1 MRLDFQTLYL
11 IILLNSLCYC
21 VIWAGFAYVHRDI
34 PGARWWLGAAVMTTL
49 GGLLMSGDG
58 TPWGRAFMI
67 AGNAV
72 VVAGFVLVWQGIRE
86 FHGFRTRL
94 RTGAFIVAGAVA
106 AGLLAGDT
114 RAGQNVAYAGSQL
127 VPLALSFLV
136 LWRWGH
142 GMFGTRV
149 AAAGILIAIAG
160 QATEAGLN
168 ILRLL
173 GRLSDAGYYQVAA
186 YLLLAVIVGA
196 GFWYLGFLLMAVDRL
211 RLKLARLATSD
222 HLTELPNRRHFL
234 EAAQEAFGRARA
246 ERQALA
252 VLLIDLDNFKGVNDR
267 LGHAAGDACLRHF
280 SALCAVCAGPRGMA
294 ARFGGDEFAML
305 IDDPLPGEAAEVAA
319 RLVRLVAEA
328 PLHWRGHSIC
338 LTASVG
344 VAMAD
349 GAGPGTLD
357 QLIEAADRALYET
370 KDSGRNGFTLGG
382 GALAAMPAGA

>member
-21 VIWAGFAYVHRDI
+21 VIWAGFAYMHRDI

-67 AGNAV
+67 LGNAV

-86 FHGFRTRL
+86 FYGRGPRL
-94 RTGAFIVAGAVA
+94 RIGAVIVAVAVA
-106 AGLLAGDT
+106 AGFLAGDT
-114 RAGQNVAYAGSQL
+114 RAGQNVAYAGTQL
-127 VPLALSFLV
+127 VPLALSFLA
-136 LWRWGH
+136 LCRWGR
-142 GMFGTRV
+142 GALGAKV

-173 GRLSDAGYYQVAA
+173 GRLSTEGYYTVAA
-186 YLLLAVIVGA
+186 YLLVTVIVGA
-196 GFWYLGFLLMAVDRL
+196 GLWYLGFLLMAVDRL

-222 HLTELPNRRHFL
+222 HLTGLPNRRHFL
-234 EAAQEAFGRARA
+234 EAAQEAFVRTRA
-246 ERQALA
+246 EQQTLA
-252 VLLIDLDNFKGVNDR
+252 MLLIDLDNFKGINDQ

-280 SALCAVCAGPRGMA
+280 SALCAVCAGPRGLP

-305 IDDPLPGEAAEVAA
+305 IEGPHPGEAAEVAG
-319 RLVRLVAEA
+319 RLVRVVAEA
-328 PLHWRGHSIC
+328 PLQWRGHAIC
-338 LTASVG
+338 LTTSVG

-349 GAGPGTLD
+349 GTGPGTLD
-357 QLIEAADRALYET
+357 LLIEAADRALYAT
-370 KDSGRNGFTLGG
+370 KRSGRNGFTLAS
-382 GALAAMPAGA
+382 GALAAAPAGA